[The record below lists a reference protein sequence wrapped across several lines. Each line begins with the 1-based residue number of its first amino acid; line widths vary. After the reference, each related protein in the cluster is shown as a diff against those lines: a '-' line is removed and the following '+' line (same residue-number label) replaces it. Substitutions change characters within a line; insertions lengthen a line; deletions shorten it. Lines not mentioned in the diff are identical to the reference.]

1 MIYIRSI
8 VYTALMFLS
17 FLVLAPIA
25 LLPRPIINK
34 EKRWQIAKTWATVN
48 IFLSKRLCGLSYSI
62 SGLENIPEQKC
73 VVFVKHSS
81 VYEIFIMLKHFSPSS
96 WVGKHELM
104 YLPIFRGVFKKFK
117 LIPVKRGHGSSEIY
131 KVREAGKERLQ
142 SGNWI
147 IIFPEGT
154 RMPFNKSKRYGLSGA
169 ILASETGSK
178 ILPISHNAG
187 KFWKRRG
194 WIKHPGSVEFRI
206 GKPLETRGLSL
217 DEINAASK
225 KWIDANVIS

>member
-1 MIYIRSI
+1 MNVLDNPKYSHLLKRQPFYHRIGKTLLYNWARFIFSW
-8 VYTALMFLS
+8 YTPLKVSGKNNIPDDS
-17 FLVLAPIA
+17 FIFCSNHNAHLDVIA
-25 LLPRPIINK
+25 LSLSAEKNFNNIGMLAAKDYWFDSHLRRNIMKPIMNLIPLG
-34 EKRWQIAKTWATVN
+34 RQ
-48 IFLSKRLCGLSYSI
+48 SI
-62 SGLENIPEQKC
+62 SGKDITFNETLELSNGFMQID
-73 VVFVKHSS
+73 
-81 VYEIFIMLKHFSPSS
+81 
-96 WVGKHELM
+96 
-104 YLPIFRGVFKKFK
+104 
-117 LIPVKRGHGSSEIY
+117 KRC
-131 KVREAGKERLQ
+131 
-142 SGNWI
+142 I

-154 RMPFNKSKRYGLSGA
+154 RMPFDKSKKYGLSGA

-194 WIKHPGSVEFRI
+194 WIKHPGSVEFII

>member
-1 MIYIRSI
+1 MIYIRSLA
-8 VYTALMFLS
+8 YTALMFLS
-17 FLVLAPIA
+17 FVVLATIA
-25 LLPRPIINK
+25 LLPIPIINN
-34 EKRWQIAKTWATVN
+34 EKRWLIAKTWANLN
-48 IFLSKRLCGLSYSI
+48 IFLSKKLCGLSYNI
-62 SGLENIPEQKC
+62 SGLENVPGQKC

-81 VYEIFIMLKHFSPSS
+81 VYEIFVLLKHFSPSS

-117 LIPVKRGHGSSEIY
+117 LIPVKRGHGSSEVD
-131 KVREAGKERLQ
+131 KVRADGKERLL

-154 RMPFNKSKRYGLSGA
+154 RMPYNESKRYGLSGA
-169 ILASETGSK
+169 ILASETGAK
-178 ILPISHNAG
+178 VLPISHNAG

-194 WIKHPGSVEFRI
+194 WIKHPGSVEFII

>member
-8 VYTALMFLS
+8 VYTALMFLT

>member
-25 LLPRPIINK
+25 LLPRLIINND
-34 EKRWQIAKTWATVN
+34 KRWLIAKTWATLN
-48 IFLSKRLCGLSYSI
+48 IFLSKKLCGLSYNI
-62 SGLENIPEQKC
+62 SGLENVPEERC

-81 VYEIFIMLKHFSPSS
+81 VYEIFIMLKYFSPSS
-96 WVGKHELM
+96 WVGKHELI

-117 LIPVKRGHGSSEIY
+117 LIPVKRGYGSSEVE
-131 KVREAGKERLQ
+131 KVKTVGKERLL

-154 RMPFNKSKRYGLSGA
+154 RMPYNKSKKYGLSGA
-169 ILASETGSK
+169 VLASETGSK
-178 ILPISHNAG
+178 VLPVSHNAG

-194 WIKHPGSVEFRI
+194 WIKKSGCIDFVI
-206 GKPLETRGLSL
+206 GKPIETMGLSL
-217 DEINAASK
+217 EEINKTSK
-225 KWIDANVIS
+225 EWIDGNVLG

>member
-8 VYTALMFLS
+8 VYTTLMFLS

-34 EKRWQIAKTWATVN
+34 EKRWLIAKTWAIVN
-48 IFLSKRLCGLSYSI
+48 IFLSEKLCGLSYNI
-62 SGLENIPEQKC
+62 SGLENVPEQRC

-104 YLPIFRGVFKKFK
+104 YIPIFRGVFKKFK
-117 LIPVKRGHGSSEIY
+117 LIPVKRGHGSSEVY
-131 KVREAGKERLQ
+131 KVKEVGKERLQ

-154 RMPFNKSKRYGLSGA
+154 RMPYNKSKRYGLSGA

-194 WIKHPGSVEFRI
+194 WVKKPGCVEFKI
-206 GKPLETRGLSL
+206 GKPLETRGLGL
-217 DEINAASK
+217 DEINKASR

>member
-8 VYTALMFLS
+8 VYTTLMFLS

-34 EKRWQIAKTWATVN
+34 EKRWLIAKTWAIVN
-48 IFLSKRLCGLSYSI
+48 IFMSKKLCGLSYNI
-62 SGLENIPEQKC
+62 SGLENVPEQRC

-104 YLPIFRGVFKKFK
+104 YIPIFRGVFKKFK
-117 LIPVKRGHGSSEIY
+117 LIPVKRGYGSSEVY
-131 KVREAGKERLQ
+131 KVKEAGKERLQ

-154 RMPFNKSKRYGLSGA
+154 RMPYNKSKRYGLSGA

-178 ILPISHNAG
+178 ILPVSHNAG

-194 WIKHPGSVEFRI
+194 WIKKPGCVEFII
-206 GKPLETRGLSL
+206 GKPLETKGLGL
-217 DEINAASK
+217 DEINKASK
-225 KWIDANVIS
+225 KWIDANVMP

>member
-8 VYTALMFLS
+8 VYTTLMFLS

-34 EKRWQIAKTWATVN
+34 EKRWLIAKTCAIVN
-48 IFLSKRLCGLSYSI
+48 IFLLKKLFGLSYNI
-62 SGLENIPEQKC
+62 SGLDNVPEQRC

-117 LIPVKRGHGSSEIY
+117 LIPVKRGYGSSEVY
-131 KVREAGKERLQ
+131 KVKEAGKERLQ

-154 RMPFNKSKRYGLSGA
+154 RMPYNRSKRYGLSGA

-194 WIKHPGSVEFRI
+194 WIKKPGCVEFII
-206 GKPLETRGLSL
+206 GKPLETRGLGL
-217 DEINAASK
+217 DEINKASK
-225 KWIDANVIS
+225 KWIDANVIP